1 MRTKLNR
8 RKTFT
13 SHYKSLCNHSSYS
26 LMKLTLILY
35 DDCPYMGDG
44 YSCHGTCSNLL
55 ALVPSKGLKK
65 HGLAI
70 LSEHAP
76 SPYEIMEWPSHHL
89 AQSNPVMSCPFTHSH
104 VPSCRVQN
112 QRSSLVHLSKA
123 AFYWN
128 TIHFSNIVYS

>member
-26 LMKLTLILY
+26 LMKLALILY

-55 ALVPSKGLKK
+55 ALLPSKGLKK
-65 HGLAI
+65 HGLAT

-89 AQSNPVMSCPFTHSH
+89 AQSNSVMFLPLHSLPCSFVSSPESMKFSCSPFQGCFLLEH
-104 VPSCRVQN
+104 
-112 QRSSLVHLSKA
+112 
-123 AFYWN
+123 N
-128 TIHFSNIVYS
+128 TFLIVYS